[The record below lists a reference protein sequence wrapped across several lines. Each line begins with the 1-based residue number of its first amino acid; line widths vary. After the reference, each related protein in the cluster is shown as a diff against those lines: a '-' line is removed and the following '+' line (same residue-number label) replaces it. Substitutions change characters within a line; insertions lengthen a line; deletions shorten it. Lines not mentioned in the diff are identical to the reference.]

1 VAKTAEQANIVG
13 DEMRGIVSRTEKV
26 KEMTDQQAGRSQRL
40 RDITTESAEHAKQ
53 TAVNAGQVVGIT
65 LEMQRLSANLTRQV
79 AQFKIRK
86 GEAMERASYPD
97 DRSNPGD

>member
-1 VAKTAEQANIVG
+1 MGE
-13 DEMRGIVSRTEKV
+13 EMRGIVLRSEQV
-26 KEMTDQQAGRSQRL
+26 KEMTDDQAARSQRL
-40 RDITTESAEHAKQ
+40 REITTESADHAKQ

-86 GEAMERASYPD
+86 GEIIEGMNMSNPD
-97 DRSNPGD
+97 HSSNPGE